1 MNTITVIII
10 AMTIINVSLNFY
22 SYRLDK
28 ETKRLDKETKRLNK
42 KLKKQNEINAKLDI
56 ELALV
61 TYANDLYDEMKQ
73 NMEVVKNAEHADYFK
88 LGYRSA
94 VIDLHLI
101 LEQDAKK
108 RGDQRNEYLHRD
120 L

>member
-1 MNTITVIII
+1 MENQNKFDYNKIL
-10 AMTIINVSLNFY
+10 SE
-22 SYRLDK
+22 RLS
-28 ETKRLDKETKRLNK
+28 ELDK

-61 TYANDLYDEMKQ
+61 NYANDLYDEMKQ
-73 NMEVVKNAEHADYFK
+73 NMEAVKNAENADCFK

-94 VIDLHLI
+94 VIDLLFI
-101 LEQDAKK
+101 LQQDVKE
-108 RGDQRNEYLHRD
+108 RGGQRNEYLHRD

>member
-1 MNTITVIII
+1 MSTTTAIII

-28 ETKRLDKETKRLNK
+28 KIKRLNK

-61 TYANDLYDEMKQ
+61 IYANYLHDEMKQ
-73 NMEVVKNAEHADYFK
+73 NMEIVKNTEHVDYFK

-94 VIDLHLI
+94 IIDLHLI
-101 LEQDAKK
+101 LEQDAKE
-108 RGDQRNEYLHRD
+108 REDQRNEYLHRD

>member
-1 MNTITVIII
+1 MSTTTVIII

-22 SYRLDK
+22 SY
-28 ETKRLDKETKRLNK
+28 RLDKETKRLNK

-73 NMEVVKNAEHADYFK
+73 NMEVVKNAKHADYFK

-101 LEQDAKK
+101 LQQNAKE
-108 RGDQRNEYLHRD
+108 RGNQRNEYLHRD

>member
-1 MNTITVIII
+1 MNTTTVIII

-28 ETKRLDKETKRLNK
+28 EIKRLNK

-94 VIDLHLI
+94 IVDLHLI

-108 RGDQRNEYLHRD
+108 REDQRNEYLHRD

>member
-1 MNTITVIII
+1 MNTTTVIII

-22 SYRLDK
+22 NY
-28 ETKRLDKETKRLNK
+28 RLNK
-42 KLKKQNEINAKLDI
+42 EIKRINKEIRKQDEINAKLDI

-73 NMEVVKNAEHADYFK
+73 NMEVVKNAEHAESFK

-101 LEQDAKK
+101 LQQNAKE